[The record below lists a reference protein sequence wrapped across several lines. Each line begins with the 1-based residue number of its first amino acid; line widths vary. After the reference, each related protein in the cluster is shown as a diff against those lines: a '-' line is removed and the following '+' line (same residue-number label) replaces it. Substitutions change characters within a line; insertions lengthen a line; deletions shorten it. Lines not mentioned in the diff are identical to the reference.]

1 MLDRLRRKLF
11 LSVKV
16 MGAENYSAGSDNST
30 LKAKELM
37 DILRKGSSALSRSD
51 DGIDFS
57 RFLNA
62 GIEEILNASRTHE
75 NMRDA
80 KVKQELSVGDVED
93 EALLRDAEAEELKL
107 LSGVAQVQSRLF
119 EGQMVQ
125 PCTNKDI
132 ATEWKNLQKR
142 ARVDRTVVIDG
153 ITVIAAHVGPEAVSR
168 SICGAIAS

>member
-16 MGAENYSAGSDNST
+16 MGAENDSAGSDNS

-51 DGIDFS
+51 DGMDFS

-62 GIEEILNASRTHE
+62 GIEEILNASRTRE
-75 NMRDA
+75 NIRDA
-80 KVKQELSVGDVED
+80 KVKQELSVGDIED
-93 EALLRDAEAEELKL
+93 KALLRDVEAEELKL

-125 PCTNKDI
+125 PCSNTDI

-153 ITVIAAHVGPEAVSR
+153 ITVIAAHVGPEAVSG
-168 SICGAIAS
+168 SICRTIAS